1 MLLHNRHLEH
11 RALAEPGR
19 VPLAEPASRRSHS
32 IFWPGWTGWHGCR
45 RHHTETQSEM
55 VPKQGRSRREL
66 DAASKT
72 NETQTRI
79 SVPRRDD
86 GDDTPIIS
94 NHSPSNQQMHSIANG
109 RCFCERRSCGCC
121 RRRGEVASSN
131 NVATPLRF
139 IATSLRII
147 AASLHGSV
155 FAAYR

>member
-1 MLLHNRHLEH
+1 MIFSRIVGKPCVV
-11 RALAEPGR
+11 ALARPCPRLLWCG
-19 VPLAEPASRRSHS
+19 
-32 IFWPGWTGWHGCR
+32 
-45 RHHTETQSEM
+45 
-55 VPKQGRSRREL
+55 KQGRSRREL

-147 AASLHGSV
+147 AASLLVRLSPRTGRC
-155 FAAYR
+155 ATRPEERIN